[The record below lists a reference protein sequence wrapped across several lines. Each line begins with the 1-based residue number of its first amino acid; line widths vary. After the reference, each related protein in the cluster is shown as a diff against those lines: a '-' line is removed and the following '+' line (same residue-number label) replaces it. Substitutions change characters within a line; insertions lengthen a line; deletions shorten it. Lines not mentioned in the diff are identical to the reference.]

1 MKRLPAG
8 PALLAALLVATPGRA
23 SGAAQSEAARL
34 AAADVAFR
42 GRVEGLRCFRGED
55 GRIHTEASLAV
66 REAFKGRFGSRVLM
80 VVPGGELDGEGEVV
94 GCAPRLDPGVEYI
107 VMADRRADGRL
118 EPSHGAAG
126 LERLVAPAH
135 GRRAAPAGGLL
146 ASLRA
151 VAAGGALPG
160 ADLTA
165 MEGEAWAAL
174 GGMSTNPLYGASSR
188 YLACDRGATIPYVV
202 DLDALPTG
210 ITPAQALG
218 AVSNAFAAW
227 AAVTSL
233 QFTNEGVVSL
243 GMGADLVT
251 TTDRRIRVQLHD
263 LHNRIGG
270 GTTLGIGGR
279 SYRYDTN
286 SFPAGGLGGR
296 VGTNEFD
303 ESTRGHVILEHTNV
317 TLQVLSKFEEVIGH
331 EIGHVLSRAH
341 TSEDPVEADPAL
353 NGALMYYRAHADG
366 RGATLATTDV
376 ANIRQAYPSDTPP
389 WSFDRILDVVTGSPT
404 QPAVTGVNEVRL
416 AGYDLQ
422 AVAPT
427 GVVVSV
433 DTNNGTFAL
442 TGDLLRFTP
451 DGYYDGP
458 RASPSGSSYY
468 DLAYV
473 RYLDASNASPPY
485 RIRVLSLQ
493 ADSAGASDGL
503 PRGWMTNYF
512 GHIAP
517 LAGDL
522 SRATDDRDGDGFTN
536 LEEFLAGTDPTNA
549 ASALMLSSLSDTGVT
564 WSASPYHHYEL
575 QACTDLVAS
584 AFATVAAML
593 PTGTTGAA
601 ASSPSAPVRFLQIG
615 RAHV

>member
-1 MKRLPAG
+1 MRRFPSVRV
-8 PALLAALLVATPGRA
+8 LLAGLLVASTAPAGRA
-23 SGAAQSEAARL
+23 AASGIDGL
-34 AAADVAFR
+34 AAADAAFR
-42 GRVEGLRCFRGED
+42 GRVEGLRCVRGED
-55 GRIHTEASLAV
+55 GRIQTEASVAV
-66 REAFKGRFGSRVLM
+66 RETFKGRLGARVLV

-94 GCAPRLDPGVEYI
+94 GCAPRLDPGAEYI
-107 VMADRRADGRL
+107 ILAGLRADGRL
-118 EPSHGAAG
+118 EPSGGAGG
-126 LERLVAPAH
+126 LERL
-135 GRRAAPAGGLL
+135 AAPARGRRSAPDGGRL

-151 VAAGGALPG
+151 AAAAGALPG

-165 MEGEAWAAL
+165 MEGGAWAAL
-174 GGMSTNPLYGASSR
+174 GGMSTNPIYGVASR
-188 YLACDRGATIPYVV
+188 YLACDRGVAIPYVV

-210 ITPAQALG
+210 ITPVQALG

-227 AAVTSL
+227 TAVTSL
-233 QFTNEGVVSL
+233 QFTNEGIVSL
-243 GMGADLVT
+243 GIGADLVT

-286 SFPAGGLGGR
+286 AFPAGGLGGR

-303 ESTRGHVILEHTNV
+303 ETTRGHVILEHTNV
-317 TLQVLSKFEEVIGH
+317 TLQTLTTFEEVIGH
-331 EIGHVLSRAH
+331 EIGHALSLAH

-353 NGALMYYRAHADG
+353 NGALMYYRVHADG
-366 RGATLATTDV
+366 RGATLSTTDV
-376 ANIRQAYPSDTPP
+376 AHIRQAYPSDTPP
-389 WSFDRILDVVTGSPT
+389 WSFDRILDVVTGHPT
-404 QPAVTGVNEVRL
+404 QPSVTGVNEVRL

-433 DTNNGTFAL
+433 DTNNGTFTL
-442 TGDLLRFTP
+442 TGDLLQFTP
-451 DGYYDGP
+451 DGYYDAP
-458 RASPSGSSYY
+458 RVSPSGGSYY
-468 DLAYV
+468 DMAYV
-473 RYLDASNASPPY
+473 RFLETSNASPPY
-485 RIRVLSLQ
+485 MVRILSLQ
-493 ADSAGASDGL
+493 ADANGTSDGL
-503 PRGWMTNYF
+503 PKGWMTNHF

-549 ASALMLSSLSDTGVT
+549 TSALRVSALSSTGVT
-564 WSASPYHHYEL
+564 WSASPYHLYEV
-575 QACTDLVAS
+575 QASTDLVATAFVSVS
-584 AFATVAAML
+584 AVQ

-601 ASSPSAPVRFLQIG
+601 ASSFTAPARFL
-615 RAHV
+615 RVRRVP